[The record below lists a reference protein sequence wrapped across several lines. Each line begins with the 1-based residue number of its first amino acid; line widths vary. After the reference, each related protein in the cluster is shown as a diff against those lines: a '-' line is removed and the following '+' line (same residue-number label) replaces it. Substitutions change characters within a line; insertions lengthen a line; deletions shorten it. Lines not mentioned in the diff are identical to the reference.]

1 MAYFRESNY
10 TKKLL
15 VGFTEDQ
22 RAGLER
28 VSARNK
34 RSLAGVVRDAVDRHL
49 RAVADGQGQES
60 VERAGAN
67 GVPSRQ

>member
-1 MAYFRESNY
+1 MPYFRESHY

-22 RAGLER
+22 RTALDK
-28 VSARNK
+28 VSAQKR

-49 RAVADGQGQES
+49 RAVGDRERQES
-60 VERAGAN
+60 VERVGGN
-67 GVPSRQ
+67 GVPRM